1 MRRRMIVMVVVAM
14 DAPPASD
21 SGSLIAFVRVA
32 GLTFLDGRNE
42 NVTTTDTLPSGD
54 SFAVLSSGCV
64 MAFDATSLCMAVVG
78 EFRVDQPP
86 VRYIGIPDAPV
97 DNRLV
102 LFRTLVAIEGVA

>member
-1 MRRRMIVMVVVAM
+1 MSRRMIVMVVVAM

-21 SGSLIAFVRVA
+21 SGSLITFVSVA
-32 GLTFLDGRNE
+32 GLTFLDGRYE

-64 MAFDATSLCMAVVG
+64 MAFDATSLCMSVMW
-78 EFRVDQPP
+78 ELRVDQPP

-97 DNRLV
+97 DNRIV
-102 LFRTLVAIEGVA
+102 PIGGLVAIEGVA